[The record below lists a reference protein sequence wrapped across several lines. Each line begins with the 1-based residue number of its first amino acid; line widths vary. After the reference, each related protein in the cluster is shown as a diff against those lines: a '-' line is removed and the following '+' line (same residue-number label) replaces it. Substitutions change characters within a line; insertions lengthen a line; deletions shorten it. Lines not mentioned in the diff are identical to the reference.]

1 MEYLFGDKKF
11 LTTMFKLAAPIMLQ
25 NLVFASLNL
34 VDGVMIGQLGESAVA
49 AVGVANQVFFLVNL
63 LLFGIGSGSAIFAA
77 QFWGRKDIQ
86 RIKSVLGL
94 NLLMSISGA
103 LVFSVVAILFP
114 VQVISIYSK
123 DPAVISQGSVYLQI
137 VAFSYGVTAIT
148 SSYAFILRSTEN
160 VKLPLL
166 TSIVALSLN
175 TLMNYALILGNFGM
189 PALGVKGAAY
199 ATIISRLIEVCLL
212 LWIIYRKKLP
222 VAGKLSEL
230 LNLKLLSLKKFF
242 NTTLPVI
249 ATEIVW
255 SFGITT
261 YNIVYARIGTESIA
275 AVNIAGTLD
284 RIIFVVFIGLGN
296 ACAIMIGNLIGA
308 EENEIATVY
317 AKKFL
322 ALGAIGAT
330 TLGLFMAL
338 FASPLLV
345 FYNVSELTIEFTIKL
360 IGLMAIS
367 LPIRSLNLIL
377 LIGILRAGGDT
388 RVAFFIDAGSVWVI
402 GVPMAFI
409 GAFVFGLPIHWVYLM
424 VLADEVVK
432 LALGLLRFFSQRW
445 INYLAAPTQA

>member
-1 MEYLFGDKKF
+1 MKYMFGDKKF
-11 LTTMFKLAAPIMLQ
+11 LTTMFRLAAPIMLQ

-49 AVGVANQVFFLVNL
+49 AVGVANQIFFLVNL

-77 QFWGRKDIQ
+77 QYWGRKDIK

-103 LVFSVVAILFP
+103 LIFSVAAILFP
-114 VQVISIYSK
+114 VHVISIYSK
-123 DPAVISQGSVYLQI
+123 DPAVISQGSIYLQI
-137 VAFSYGVTAIT
+137 VAFSYGISAIT
-148 SSYAFILRSTEN
+148 MSFAFVLRSTEN

-175 TLMNYALILGNFGM
+175 TLMNYTLILGNFGM

-199 ATIISRLIEVCLL
+199 ATIISRLIEVVLL
-212 LWIIYRKKLP
+212 LLIIYLKKLP
-222 VAGKLSEL
+222 IAGKLSEL
-230 LNLKLLSLKKFF
+230 LNFKILSFKKFF
-242 NTTLPVI
+242 KTTLPVI

-261 YNIVYARIGTESIA
+261 YNVVYARIGTESIA

-296 ACAIMIGNLIGA
+296 ACAVMIGNLIGA
-308 EENEIATVY
+308 EENETATAY
-317 AKKFL
+317 AKNFL
-322 ALGAIGAT
+322 ALGAVGAT
-330 TLGLFMAL
+330 TLGLVMAL
-338 FASPLLV
+338 FASPLLI

-360 IGLMAIS
+360 IGLLAIS

-388 RVAFFIDAGSVWVI
+388 KVAFFIDAGSVWVV
-402 GVPMAFI
+402 GVPMAFL

-432 LALGLLRFFSQRW
+432 LALGLYRFFSQRW